1 MTEEPDVYIGT
12 YVDYTPADSDDP
24 SKYAWMRFQGL
35 QGDAG
40 EKGIP
45 GVNGADGKTSF
56 LHIKYS
62 DDGQTFTANNG
73 ETPGAWIGQYTDF
86 TEADSSVFSR
96 YAWTKIKGDKGDKG
110 DPGKDGIQGTP
121 GAILRSRGVWKPS
134 EVYIRSAEFIDWVVY
149 GPQKYRYVVKSGVAT
164 VPAGIL
170 PTNTAY
176 WTAFNEM
183 EPVAAPMF
191 LGETASFDVVGIA
204 GDPCAGGGFV
214 RIRVDADRREDL
226 AYPDGAGAE
235 CEREN
240 RSPRRIGYRNVRKKF
255 GGMDAAESRR
265 REAGR
270 HRRRR
275 CGCGR

>member
-1 MTEEPDVYIGT
+1 MQGEKGDRGIQGEKGADGLTSYFHIKYSPVENPTAAQMTEEPDVYIGT

-149 GPQKYRYVVKSGVAT
+149 GAQKYRYVVKSGVAT

-191 LGETASFDVVGIA
+191 LGETASFDVG
-204 GDPCAGGGFV
+204 
-214 RIRVDADRREDL
+214 RDRR
-226 AYPDGAGAE
+226 
-235 CEREN
+235 
-240 RSPRRIGYRNVRKKF
+240 RSVCWRMIRPNT
-255 GGMDAAESRR
+255 GG
-265 REAGR
+265 
-270 HRRRR
+270 
-275 CGCGR
+275 C